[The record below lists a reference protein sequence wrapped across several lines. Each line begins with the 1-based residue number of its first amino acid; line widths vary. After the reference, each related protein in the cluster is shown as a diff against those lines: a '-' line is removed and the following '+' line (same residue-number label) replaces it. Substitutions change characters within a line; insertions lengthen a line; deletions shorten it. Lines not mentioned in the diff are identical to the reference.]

1 MDGITADVVGA
12 LISATGVIASKNI
25 SDIPTALIAVATIF
39 ALLYFRKIQEPLI
52 IAVVAI
58 LGIIIKLIVW
68 NENNLWNQ
76 ELYLDQLQ

>member
-12 LISATGVIASKNI
+12 LIGATGVIASRNI

-52 IAVVAI
+52 IAVAAI
-58 LGIIIKLIVW
+58 LGLIIKLIVL
-68 NENNLWNQ
+68 NENNL
-76 ELYLDQLQ
+76 